1 MNTAIIKTDWQH
13 HCSELH
19 AIRQQVFMQEQ
30 QVAAEDEWDGLD
42 ESATH
47 FLVLADGQA
56 IGCAR
61 LLYEEKTEPLHKPAF
76 HIGRVA
82 LLAPW
87 RGQGLGQQL
96 MQTLITHCQQLT
108 PAAAIYLHAQ
118 CERQGFYE
126 RLGFIAK
133 GDVFMDAGIAH
144 IAMYWEQAHG

>member
-1 MNTAIIKTDWQH
+1 MNTFIINTDWQH
-13 HCSELH
+13 HCSELR
-19 AIRQQVFMQEQ
+19 AIRLHVFMQEQ
-30 QVAAEDEWDGLD
+30 QVPAEDEWDGLD
-42 ESATH
+42 ETATH
-47 FLVLADGQA
+47 FLVLTDGQA

-61 LLYEEKTEPLHKPAF
+61 LLYEEKTEQRHKPAF

-87 RGQGLGQQL
+87 RGRGLGQQL
-96 MQTLITHCQQLT
+96 MQAVIAHCQQLA
-108 PAAAIYLHAQ
+108 PAAVIYLHAQ

-144 IAMYWEQAHG
+144 IAMYQEQTHG